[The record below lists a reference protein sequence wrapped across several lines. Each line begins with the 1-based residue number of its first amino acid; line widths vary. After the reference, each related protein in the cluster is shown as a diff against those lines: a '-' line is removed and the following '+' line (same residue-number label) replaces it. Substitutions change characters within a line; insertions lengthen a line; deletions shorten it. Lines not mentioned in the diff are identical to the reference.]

1 MYIVTDDLEIINF
14 NQYQNLRV
22 EGKDPG
28 KGSLVLTAQDG
39 SERTIAEFAEFE
51 EAYNLFADIRDA
63 LAAGETYY
71 SLETYMDDNPFRVP
85 AQQQEKHTT
94 V

>member
-14 NQYQNLRV
+14 NQYQDLRV
-22 EGKDPG
+22 EGEDPG
-28 KGSLVLTAQDG
+28 KGRLVLTAQDG
-39 SERTIAEFAEFE
+39 STRIIAEFAEFE

-85 AQQQEKHTT
+85 AQQREKHAT

>member
-22 EGKDPG
+22 EGEDPG
-28 KGSLVLTAQDG
+28 KGQLVLTSQDG
-39 SERTIAEFAEFE
+39 SKRVIAEFAEFD
-51 EAYNLFADIRDA
+51 EAFNIFEDIRDA

-71 SLETYMDDNPFRVP
+71 SLE
-85 AQQQEKHTT
+85 ASQ
-94 V
+94 

>member
-22 EGKDPG
+22 EGEDPG
-28 KGSLVLTAQDG
+28 KGQLVLIAQDG
-39 SERTIAEFAEFE
+39 SKRVIAEFGEFG
-51 EAYNLFADIRDA
+51 EAFNIFEDIRDA

-71 SLETYMDDNPFRVP
+71 SLETD
-85 AQQQEKHTT
+85 Q
-94 V
+94 

>member
-22 EGKDPG
+22 EGEDPG
-28 KGSLVLTAQDG
+28 KSQLVLTAQDG
-39 SERTIAEFAEFE
+39 SKRVIAEFTEFD
-51 EAYNLFADIRDA
+51 EAFNIFEDIRDA

-71 SLETYMDDNPFRVP
+71 SLEAD
-85 AQQQEKHTT
+85 
-94 V
+94 

>member
-22 EGKDPG
+22 EAEDPG
-28 KGSLVLTAQDG
+28 KSKLVLTTQDG
-39 SERTIAEFAEFE
+39 FKRTIAEFADFDEAFNTFE
-51 EAYNLFADIRDA
+51 DIREA

-71 SLETYMDDNPFRVP
+71 SLEEY
-85 AQQQEKHTT
+85 
-94 V
+94 

>member
-22 EGKDPG
+22 EGEDPG
-28 KGSLVLTAQDG
+28 NGQLVLIAQDG
-39 SERTIAEFAEFE
+39 SERIIAEFANFD
-51 EAYNLFADIRDA
+51 EAFNLFEDIRDA

-71 SLETYMDDNPFRVP
+71 SLETD
-85 AQQQEKHTT
+85 Q
-94 V
+94 

>member
-22 EGKDPG
+22 EGEDPG
-28 KGSLVLTAQDG
+28 KSQLVLIAQDG
-39 SERTIAEFAEFE
+39 SKRVIAEFAQFDDAFNIFE
-51 EAYNLFADIRDA
+51 DIRDA

-71 SLETYMDDNPFRVP
+71 SLET
-85 AQQQEKHTT
+85 
-94 V
+94 

>member
-14 NQYQNLRV
+14 NQYQSLRV
-22 EGKDPG
+22 EREDPG
-28 KGSLVLTAQDG
+28 KGRLVLIAQDD
-39 SERTIAEFAEFE
+39 STRIIAEFAEFE

-71 SLETYMDDNPFRVP
+71 SLET
-85 AQQQEKHTT
+85 
-94 V
+94 

>member
-14 NQYQNLRV
+14 YQYQNLRV
-22 EGKDPG
+22 EGEDPG
-28 KGSLVLTAQDG
+28 KGQLVLTSQDG
-39 SERTIAEFAEFE
+39 SKRVIAEFAEFE

-71 SLETYMDDNPFRVP
+71 SLETYLDDNPFRVP
-85 AQQQEKHTT
+85 TQ
-94 V
+94 

>member
-22 EGKDPG
+22 EGEDPG
-28 KGSLVLTAQDG
+28 KSQLVLIAQDG
-39 SERTIAEFAEFE
+39 SKRVIAEFAQFDD
-51 EAYNLFADIRDA
+51 AFNLFADIRDA

-71 SLETYMDDNPFRVP
+71 SLET
-85 AQQQEKHTT
+85 
-94 V
+94 

>member
-14 NQYQNLRV
+14 YQYKNLSV
-22 EGKDPG
+22 EGEDPG
-28 KGSLVLTAQDG
+28 KGQLVLTAQDG
-39 SERTIAEFAEFE
+39 SKRVIAEFE

-71 SLETYMDDNPFRVP
+71 SLETYLDDNPFRVP
-85 AQQQEKHTT
+85 TQ
-94 V
+94 

>member
-28 KGSLVLTAQDG
+28 KGKLVLTAQDG
-39 SERTIAEFAEFE
+39 SKRTIAEFPDFE
-51 EAYNLFADIRDA
+51 DAFNTFEDIREA

-71 SLETYMDDNPFRVP
+71 SLEEY
-85 AQQQEKHTT
+85 
-94 V
+94 